1 MAISIYKKGQG
12 YYTRL
17 CTAIAYALVVGMG
30 AWWLATELN
39 GIDYGFPSVYVSAG
53 SALLVIAVFGVLG
66 FWLLGRRPGTVDFLV
81 STEGEMKKVNWST
94 RREVVGSTVI
104 VILLSILIAVLCWV
118 FDYIFAWFFATID
131 VLEPNLS

>member
-30 AWWLATELN
+30 AWWLATQLN
-39 GIDYGFPSVYVSAG
+39 TIDYGFPAVYVSAS
-53 SALLVIAVFGVLG
+53 SALVVITVFGLLG

>member
-1 MAISIYKKGQG
+1 MAIGIYKKGQG

-17 CTAIAYALVVGMG
+17 CTAIAFALLVGMG
-30 AWWLATELN
+30 AWWLSTQLN
-39 GIDYGFPSVYVSAG
+39 TIDYGFPAVYVSAG
-53 SALLVIAVFGVLG
+53 SALVMVTVFGLLG
-66 FWLLGRRPGTVDFLV
+66 FWLIGRRPGTVDFLV

>member
-1 MAISIYKKGQG
+1 MSASS
-12 YYTRL
+12 
-17 CTAIAYALVVGMG
+17 ALVVI
-30 AWWLATELN
+30 T
-39 GIDYGFPSVYVSAG
+39 
-53 SALLVIAVFGVLG
+53 VFGLLG

>member
-1 MAISIYKKGQG
+1 
-12 YYTRL
+12 
-17 CTAIAYALVVGMG
+17 
-30 AWWLATELN
+30 
-39 GIDYGFPSVYVSAG
+39 
-53 SALLVIAVFGVLG
+53 
-66 FWLLGRRPGTVDFLV
+66 
-81 STEGEMKKVNWST
+81 MKKVNWST